1 VKWQT
6 QRAAIL
12 FRQRTRNKPQIALF
26 VMSVQLVADDR
37 MADVREMDADL
48 MLAAGLGND
57 VDDRERGAIA
67 LE

>member
-26 VMSVQLVADDR
+26 VIAVQLVTDDR
-37 MADVREMDADL
+37 MTDMREMNADL
-48 MLAAGLGND
+48 MLAAGLWND